1 MIKYNQPC
9 SNKKKTV
16 IFEEKNSVNDYLKVF
31 VNYAR

>member
-1 MIKYNQPC
+1 MIKDNQPC

-16 IFEEKNSVNDYLKVF
+16 IFEEKNSINDYLKVF

>member
-1 MIKYNQPC
+1 MIKDNQPC

-16 IFEEKNSVNDYLKVF
+16 IFEEKNPFIDYLKVF